1 MGWWPN
7 SLEGMP
13 SWPLPL
19 GCRFYSRE
27 WASRQKGSGAD
38 PWDHEILVWPPT
50 VVSGR
55 GWRLWPC
62 LQDLLS
68 DQRSNEAV
76 PGTALGGSLTMCN
89 HSGA

>member
-1 MGWWPN
+1 MVAKQPRRHAFLAPSPGLQILLQGMGFQTKR
-7 SLEGMP
+7 L
-13 SWPLPL
+13 
-19 GCRFYSRE
+19 RSR
-27 WASRQKGSGAD
+27 